1 MQAETGREH
10 TVTVVS
16 STLHWS
22 CDPLSLAHAH
32 THRAYLSQDEVLRP
46 MLNPLYEKNSSVLL
60 LTVHALNVVR
70 IQLVA
75 IASGYDFTIPL
86 HNISTLIRTHTHT
99 HATHTY
105 MAALQ
110 TLWKRLYLR
119 MDIEPSLSLPGYE
132 ATCKLKETNTQ
143 LKRTL
148 NQVRRCV
155 AGCGDNGR
163 EPRNQPVHS
172 HCSKSSSQDHLLST
186 AITSVVCK
194 RIKVLLN

>member
-22 CDPLSLAHAH
+22 CDTLSLAHAH
-32 THRAYLSQDEVLRP
+32 THRAYLSQDEVLQP

-60 LTVHALNVVR
+60 LTVHALNV
-70 IQLVA
+70 
-75 IASGYDFTIPL
+75 
-86 HNISTLIRTHTHT
+86 
-99 HATHTY
+99 
-105 MAALQ
+105 

-155 AGCGDNGR
+155 AGCGVSR
-163 EPRNQPVHS
+163 RQPCNQPVHS
-172 HCSKSSSQDHLLST
+172 HCSKSSSQDYLLST

-194 RIKVLLN
+194 RIKVLLD